1 MQYITGTF
9 ASVSPLP
16 FFQNYMESSRAISG
30 GALTRVTTFTS
41 ILQEVRESYGSSL
54 SLGVLLLVCQHGE
67 HIRMVLFTYV
77 LYLHARMN
85 MYIILW
91 MYSYLRHMYITNIW
105 TDYYTRTT
113 QKHNF
118 CAQPKTDDF
127 QQCKESLLWMRH
139 MSHQSLHS
147 EAMLWEKTV
156 QRFWPKHC
164 TVARWR
170 IYNCKVTWMRRHE
183 YFGLSDFVEQWKR
196 TTWKLVLFLWLKKG
210 NEKLAYLVYLVG
222 IFDS

>member
-1 MQYITGTF
+1 MTGTF

-16 FFQNYMESSRAISG
+16 FFQNYMESSRAISHF
-30 GALTRVTTFTS
+30 RWS
-41 ILQEVRESYGSSL
+41 SYQSYDVYFNPPRSPWIVWVFAV
-54 SLGVLLLVCQHGE
+54 SWSTMLVWQHGE

-183 YFGLSDFVEQWKR
+183 YFGVEWFFWTVKKNNLK
-196 TTWKLVLFLWLKKG
+196 TSVVSLVEKSWEKG
-210 NEKLAYLVYLVG
+210 MKN
-222 IFDS
+222 